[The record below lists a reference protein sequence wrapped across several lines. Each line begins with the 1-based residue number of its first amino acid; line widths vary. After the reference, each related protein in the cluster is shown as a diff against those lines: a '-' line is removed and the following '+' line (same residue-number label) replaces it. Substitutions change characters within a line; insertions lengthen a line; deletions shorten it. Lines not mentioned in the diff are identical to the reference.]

1 MFPVGGPGP
10 RGASREP
17 AGEPPVRP
25 RPRPRG
31 TSRWR
36 NTPGPAGNLRLVKKT
51 RGWLYV
57 LWFHIRT
64 YTQLESSGIYQDLS
78 KTILNQSKSK
88 F

>member
-36 NTPGPAGNLRLVKKT
+36 NTPGPAGNLRVGAGTPTVHAPGSGADWPLSVS
-51 RGWLYV
+51 Y
-57 LWFHIRT
+57 
-64 YTQLESSGIYQDLS
+64 SSYI
-78 KTILNQSKSK
+78 
-88 F
+88 